1 METLKDSKFFSA
13 QEVSKMLDVSISS
26 AYRIIRELNYELK
39 NNGKIIISGK
49 ISKRYFEE
57 KLYM

>member
-1 METLKDSKFFSA
+1 METLKESKFFSA
-13 QEVSKMLDVSISS
+13 QEVSKMLDISISS